1 MFRTPYKM
9 YLLRSLQRRNGEDR
23 ITGCV
28 SFIFSNAANG
38 AVPWRVILSIRAAS
52 VDSVW
57 PSTETRIKH
66 VVHKT
71 YTVYITY
78 RNATG
83 PRPILQTERERRL
96 FAKTQ
101 ANSRT
106 IVRQSCSLYSNNP
119 IMKYILEVTK
129 NNSISAK

>member
-9 YLLRSLQRRNGEDR
+9 YLLHSLQRRNGEDR
-23 ITGCV
+23 TTGCV

-38 AVPWRVILSIRAAS
+38 AVPWRVILSIRAVS

-83 PRPILQTERERRL
+83 PRPILQTERERDVYSRKHRL
-96 FAKTQ
+96 T
-101 ANSRT
+101 
-106 IVRQSCSLYSNNP
+106 VGQSSVKAAAYTV
-119 IMKYILEVTK
+119 IIQ
-129 NNSISAK
+129 